1 MSLIE
6 SEKYLPVGHL
16 DLPEVDLDKIRL
28 EAESFLLKYPFRP
41 GQVCLNDTGKS
52 ANFDAYEGLGTAFDD
67 ESKKLKFRE
76 KDFTRWSPELE
87 NTEILLQIK
96 KIEALGLP
104 VGRTRLMQMKP
115 RSCYSFHTDAT
126 ERIHLVINPDPQ
138 AVMIFLP
145 STVVQIPFDKKFHV
159 VDTTKTHSAM
169 NGGKLDRLHLVIAL
183 AEEF

>member
-1 MSLIE
+1 MTEEDQIF
-6 SEKYLPVGHL
+6 LPIGPL
-16 DLPEVDLDKIRL
+16 DLPPVDIDKIRI
-28 EAESFLLKYPFRP
+28 EAEKFLIKYPPRP
-41 GQVCLNDTGKS
+41 SQVCLNDTGATAQFNS
-52 ANFDAYEGLGTAFDD
+52 YEGLGTAFDD

-76 KDFTRWSPELE
+76 RDFVRWAPELE
-87 NTEILLQIK
+87 GSELLTQIK
-96 KIEALGLP
+96 KIESLGLAI
-104 VGRTRLMQMKP
+104 GRTRLMIMRP

-169 NGGKLDRLHLVIAL
+169 NGGRLDRLHLVIAL